1 MKSELTPRQWAL
13 YNYLKDKG
21 DCWTYQATCAAEID
35 EYNYDGNEDF
45 SLFHDSAARL
55 QMTADIRAINN
66 SSIIQK
72 IIISGRNG
80 IKLANS
86 EEFERYIEKEIK
98 AAVRRLL
105 RAKTKAAK
113 GSLNGQLRLT
123 FGGEREIIQAFT
135 DSNKIGDEWKKA
147 RRAAGL
153 TQSQAVAGL
162 SKYIKIDAPTLSRIE
177 NGVCIPTGAQAE
189 AFVNFYIHGD
199 NSQHLKNIP
208 SNR

>member
-1 MKSELTPRQWAL
+1 MRSELTPRQWAL

-21 DCWTYQATCAAEID
+21 DSWTFQAQCAAEID
-35 EYNYDGNEDF
+35 DYQYSGDEDF
-45 SLFHDSAARL
+45 AAFHDSAVR
-55 QMTADIRAINN
+55 QQITADIRAINN
-66 SSIIQK
+66 SGIIQK

-86 EEFERYIEKEIK
+86 EEFERYINREIK

-105 RAKTKAAK
+105 RAKIKAAK
-113 GSLNGQLRLT
+113 GSREGQLRLT

-135 DSNKIGDEWKKA
+135 DSNKVGEEWQQA

-153 TQSQAVAGL
+153 TQKQAVAGL

-177 NGVCIPTGAQAE
+177 NGVCLPTGEQAQA
-189 AFVNFYIHGD
+189 FIKFYVLSD
-199 NSQHLKNIP
+199 ETQQNEKTACK
-208 SNR
+208 